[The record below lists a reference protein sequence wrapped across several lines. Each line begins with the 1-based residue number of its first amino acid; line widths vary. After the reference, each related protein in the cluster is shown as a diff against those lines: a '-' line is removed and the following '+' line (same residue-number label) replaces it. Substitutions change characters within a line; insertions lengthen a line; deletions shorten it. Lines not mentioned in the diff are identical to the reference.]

1 MMNVLPSFNIAYL
14 LQAASRSLGALLM
27 FVIFISFRSFGIVAL
42 CGGIFPLFGLLG
54 ALFLPESTVFLDM

>member
-1 MMNVLPSFNIAYL
+1 
-14 LQAASRSLGALLM
+14 M